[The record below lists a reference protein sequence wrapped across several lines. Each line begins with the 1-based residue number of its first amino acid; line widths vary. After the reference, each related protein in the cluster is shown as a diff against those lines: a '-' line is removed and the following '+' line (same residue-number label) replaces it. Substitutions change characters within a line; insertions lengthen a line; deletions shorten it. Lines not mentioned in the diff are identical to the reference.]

1 MILHS
6 REQPFTSVV
15 YLNFSNYQVGAITS
29 ISAVT
34 IPVLQETVTPSR
46 LPSTWKVLYDHG
58 AARAPAMAV
67 FTALN
72 HTYVAYF
79 KFQNGFDWRGS
90 AVAGLFTAAIVP
102 YTLSV
107 MIGVNGKL
115 TDAARGGEN
124 RKADAKEIDVLLGRW
139 TVLNAIRGLLPLLG
153 GAVGLWSA
161 MNRA

>member
-1 MILHS
+1 MPVT
-6 REQPFTSVV
+6 RK
-15 YLNFSNYQVGAITS
+15 SNLSDSNLGAITS

-34 IPVLQETVTPSR
+34 IPVLQETLAPSR
-46 LPSTWKVLYDHG
+46 LPSTWKVLYGRG
-58 AARAPAMAV
+58 AARAPAMAA

-72 HTYVAYF
+72 HAYVAYF

-102 YTLSV
+102 YTLIFMMV
-107 MIGVNGKL
+107 VNGKL
-115 TDAARGGEN
+115 TDAARAAEKGKVDTKEV
-124 RKADAKEIDVLLGRW
+124 DALLGRW
-139 TVLNAIRGLLPLLG
+139 TVLNAVRGLLPLLG